1 MPAYWEGLPPATN
14 DVATSV
20 VGTAERALGLLAE
33 EAALR
38 RNKSL
43 PPAANRRPRSGARD
57 EAATAV
63 ETASKGQGDR
73 PRRSSRRSSRGSTR
87 KGRPSPGRGH
97 RQEQE
102 QQGRDGEL

>member
-1 MPAYWEGLPPATN
+1 MPAYWEGLPASAN

-43 PPAANRRPRSGARD
+43 TSTPNRSSRSGAKD

-63 ETASKGQGDR
+63 ETASRGQGDR
-73 PRRSSRRSSRGSTR
+73 HRRPSRGSTR

-102 QQGRDGEL
+102 QQGREAEL

>member
-1 MPAYWEGLPPATN
+1 MPAYWEGLPAGTN

-38 RNKSL
+38 RNRSRT
-43 PPAANRRPRSGARD
+43 AAVNRSPRAGAKD

-63 ETASKGQGDR
+63 ETAAKGQGNR
-73 PRRSSRRSSRGSTR
+73 HRRSGRGS
-87 KGRPSPGRGH
+87 GRSPARRDRAGHGRG
-97 RQEQE
+97 Q
-102 QQGRDGEL
+102 QQGRSGRGPEL

>member
-1 MPAYWEGLPPATN
+1 MPAYWEGLPAGTN

-38 RNKSL
+38 RNR
-43 PPAANRRPRSGARD
+43 PQTAAVSRSPRAGAKD

-73 PRRSSRRSSRGSTR
+73 HRRLSRRSSRGPAR
-87 KGRPSPGRGH
+87 KDRARRGH
-97 RQEQE
+97 GQQQEQE
-102 QQGRDGEL
+102 RGGPGAER

>member
-1 MPAYWEGLPPATN
+1 MPAYWEGLPAGTS

-38 RNKSL
+38 RN
-43 PPAANRRPRSGARD
+43 RPRTAAASRSRGPRPGAKD

-63 ETASKGQGDR
+63 ETAAKGQGNR
-73 PRRSSRRSSRGSTR
+73 HRRSGRGSGHGAARRDRAGHSRG
-87 KGRPSPGRGH
+87 
-97 RQEQE
+97 Q
-102 QQGRDGEL
+102 QQGRTSRGTEL

>member
-1 MPAYWEGLPPATN
+1 MPAYWEGLPAGTD

-38 RNKSL
+38 RNRSRT
-43 PPAANRRPRSGARD
+43 AAASRSPRAGAKD

-63 ETASKGQGDR
+63 DTAAKGQGDR
-73 PRRSSRRSSRGSTR
+73 HRRPSRGSSRSPTR
-87 KGRPSPGRGH
+87 SRRRGPGRGQRRE
-97 RQEQE
+97 RQGPGAEP
-102 QQGRDGEL
+102 